1 MISKKRLAALTARK
15 SRLESMRVNWLS
27 LWQEVSELVNP
38 NESDYTTKDSQ
49 GQVKTKKVFDSTAT
63 HANEN
68 LAAGLHGMMTNPAVK
83 WFGLALKKS
92 QEGEDSKEVKEWLDA
107 TSNAMRE
114 EMGSF
119 EVALSSHL
127 HEFYLNLGSVGTSA
141 LFIGERPE
149 GGIYIQSIAIAD
161 LLVGESQYGDVNT
174 VFRDFEMTAHQMM
187 DKWELKA
194 LPEDVK
200 IALAKGNLDEKFT
213 ITHCVYPRE
222 HYDKTK
228 KSNTEMPIAS
238 VYFYKDDVIQ
248 ESGYLEMPYVV
259 ARWQKNTSE
268 IYGRSPGMTAL
279 QDIKM
284 LQSMAKTV
292 IRSAQKVVDPTLLIP
307 KDSVLSPIKTLP
319 GSMIHYDSNLKGTH
333 NEKITPLLTGGNIPI
348 GEAML
353 EGLRN
358 RIRVIFF
365 NDQLQLI
372 GGNVMTATEIVERTE
387 RMMRLMGPVLG
398 RMESEFLGPLI
409 NRSFGVLFRQGRLP
423 EVPEELQTG
432 EEVEINIEYVSPLAK
447 AQRQTDMQGIRQ
459 AMEMLG
465 PMSQINQ
472 GVLDVINIEEAFRYI
487 ANLQGVPT
495 KLLNSREELK
505 KKREEQQ
512 QAEAEAQKMQQTE
525 QEIAMVGQGVDAAS
539 KAKDAGLLEAGALER
554 AISNG

>member
-49 GQVKTKKVFDSTAT
+49 GQVKTKKVFDSTAI

-83 WFGLALKKS
+83 WFGLALKKG
-92 QEGEDSKEVKEWLDA
+92 GEDSKEVKEWLDA

-187 DKWELKA
+187 DKWDFKV
-194 LPEDVK
+194 LPEDVRK
-200 IALAKGNLDEKFT
+200 ALAKGNLDEKFT

-222 HYDKTK
+222 HYNKGK

-238 VYFYKDDVIQ
+238 VYFYKDELIQ
-248 ESGYLEMPYVV
+248 ESGYHEMPYVV
-259 ARWQKNTSE
+259 TRWQKNTSE
-268 IYGRSPGMTAL
+268 IYGRSPAMTAL

-284 LQSMAKTV
+284 LQTMAKTV
-292 IRSAQKVVDPTLLIP
+292 IRAAEKVVDPTLLVP
-307 KDSVLSPIKTLP
+307 DDAVFDSLKTLP
-319 GSMIHYDSNLKGTH
+319 GSMNYYKAGRSGDA
-333 NEKITPLLTGGNIPI
+333 ITPLVTGGNIPI

-358 RIRVIFF
+358 RIRMVFF

-372 GGNVMTATEIVERTE
+372 GGNNMTATEIVERTN

-398 RMESEFLGPLI
+398 RMESEFLGPFI

-432 EEVEINIEYVSPLAK
+432 EEVEIDIEYVSPLAK
-447 AQRQTDMQGIRQ
+447 AQRQTDIQGISQ
-459 AMEMLG
+459 AMEMAG
-465 PMSQINQ
+465 PMSQINP
-472 GVLDVINIEEAFRYI
+472 GVLEVINAEEAFRYV
-487 ANLQGVPT
+487 ANLLGVPA
-495 KLLNSREELK
+495 KLLNSQEELK
-505 KKREEQQ
+505 KKRDEQQ
-512 QAEAEAQKMQQTE
+512 QAEVAAQQMQQAE
-525 QEIAMVGQGVDAAS
+525 QEISMVGQGVDAAS
-539 KAKDAGLLEAGALER
+539 KAKDAGLLKPGVLEG